1 MVTASKHGMILFGHG
16 ARDARWK
23 EPFTRLAA
31 KLAAA
36 RGHGGPVDLAFL
48 ELMTPGL
55 PDAIDAQI
63 AQGCTTITVVPVFF
77 GQGGHIRRDLP
88 ALIAQCQ
95 DAHPDV
101 KLNCATAVGEDD
113 GVLDAIVQYCL
124 THDA

>member
-1 MVTASKHGMILFGHG
+1 MITTSKHGMILFGHG

-23 EPFTRLAA
+23 EPFTRLAG
-31 KLAAA
+31 KLAAS
-36 RGHGGPVDLAFL
+36 RGNAAPVDLAFL

-55 PDAIDAQI
+55 PEAIDTQA
-63 AQGCTTITVVPVFF
+63 AQGCTAITVVPVFF

-95 DAHPDV
+95 AAHPD
-101 KLNCATAVGEDD
+101 LRIDCATAVGEDD

-124 THDA
+124 TYET